1 MKKEELL
8 AIAQAA
14 AKNIKTEHDLNE
26 LRSMLTKITIE
37 TALNAELDEHLGYD
51 QHEITSTNNSRN
63 GYTSKT
69 LPPDCHQDPPSR
81 LRLKMVI
88 NRVRVTLIGNIN
100 RGYNTFN
107 VTLTPIIAQQGRL
120 LARLVSNINAINR
133 N

>member
-1 MKKEELL
+1 MKKEELH

-51 QHEITSTNNSRN
+51 KHAITGADNSRN

-69 LPPDCHQDPPSR
+69 LQTEDGQFE
-81 LRLKMVI
+81 I
-88 NRVRVTLIGNIN
+88 N
-100 RGYNTFN
+100 
-107 VTLTPIIAQQGRL
+107 TPRDRNGDFEQQ
-120 LARLVSNINAINR
+120 
-133 N
+133 